1 MSTEKE
7 LEQWKTRYE
16 VAQAYIDI
24 VHEEEEKTARN
35 QRKRARQKQKKKKP
49 RRSVEAASGS
59 SRTNSGAAGG
69 AKLAV
74 IDGGADAGD
83 TDAEPEAVEEEA

>member
-1 MSTEKE
+1 
-7 LEQWKTRYE
+7 

-49 RRSVEAASGS
+49 RRSVKAAARP
-59 SRTNSGAAGG
+59 SRTPGSAAGG
-69 AKLAV
+69 TKLAV
-74 IDGGADAGD
+74 IDGGANSGD
-83 TDAEPEAVEEEA
+83 TNEQPESVEEEA